1 MDEDDWTPVTVY
13 AGIGRVT
20 IAAAKLE
27 AVLGGVVLALLGHD
41 HETTAAWALAGE
53 SGRVMRTLGKLVRG
67 MPPDHPIR
75 VLRDDV
81 RLAFERRNGLVH
93 SVVVRQVMHD
103 GQPSEPLWF
112 HPKTLALTPV
122 NEGVAADL
130 LADLNELTRRTVSL
144 AETIKAER

>member
-1 MDEDDWTPVTVY
+1 
-13 AGIGRVT
+13 
-20 IAAAKLE
+20 
-27 AVLGGVVLALLGHD
+27 
-41 HETTAAWALAGE
+41 
-53 SGRVMRTLGKLVRG
+53 MRTLGKLVRG

-130 LADLNELTRRTVSL
+130 LADLNELARSGHLAPGRDHQGRAVSL
-144 AETIKAER
+144 NSCRSQCPVRRSSVGVMALSRRVVGCPVLRLRFGCSRSAQGPR